1 MPMIAAP
8 SICART
14 RSGLT
19 VAPQSTAMSMRGIV
33 TTPLLSTATSTTA
46 AT

>member
-1 MPMIAAP
+1 MQAP

-19 VAPQSTAMSMRGIV
+19 MAPQSIAMSTCGIV
-33 TTPLLSTATSTTA
+33 SLPAASTDTSTTA

>member
-1 MPMIAAP
+1 MQAP
-8 SICART
+8 SICERT

-19 VAPQSTAMSMRGIV
+19 MAPQSIAMSTRGIV
-33 TTPLLSTATSTTA
+33 SLPAASTATSTTE